1 MTILTPHR
9 NKAAATLRELGY
21 PNNNLHVYKTGY
33 YEEYE
38 SADENGDLCKSEHI
52 VSYYIITDESEK
64 NEDNIGEW
72 FFDAV
77 NTLLRKTENKKKIKT
92 NKNSQRIEICLSN
105 KETLRL
111 VGFWDSAELT
121 KDMIETFIM

>member
-9 NKAAATLRELGY
+9 IAAATTLRELGY
-21 PNNNLHVYKTGY
+21 PNNNLHVYSAGY
-33 YEEYE
+33 YE
-38 SADENGDLCKSEHI
+38 STDENGDLCKSDHL
-52 VSYYIITDESEK
+52 VFYYIITDESEK

-77 NTLLRKTENKKKIKT
+77 NTMLRKKIDEKKIKT
-92 NKNSQRIEICLSN
+92 NKNSKRIEIRLSN

-111 VGFWDSAELT
+111 IDFWSSAELT
-121 KDMIETFIM
+121 KDMVETFIM

>member
-21 PNNNLHVYKTGY
+21 PNNNLHVYSAGY
-33 YEEYE
+33 YE
-38 SADENGDLCKSEHI
+38 STDENGDLCKSKHI
-52 VSYYIITDESEK
+52 VFYYIITDESEK

-77 NTLLRKTENKKKIKT
+77 NTMLRKTKNKKKIKT
-92 NKNSQRIEICLSN
+92 NKNSERIEICLSK

-111 VGFWDSAELT
+111 IGFWNSAEFT